1 MMSSLEI
8 KDLNGLIKDATL
20 AYVKADE
27 PDFDAKTQQKT
38 DYVVTAI
45 VDSATGKEFAK
56 TFPKASCTMI
66 ETAEIKDKFRIDPP
80 NPEAPIHYA
89 IKLRSNYIAKG
100 DIPNTEI
107 RKGDVLPPEFTP
119 KVFLP
124 TEAGDVDITREK
136 RVANGSKGNVA
147 FRIRD
152 DAQYGK
158 SVKLNAI
165 RVTEF
170 IEYEGAKPG
179 VRTNSF
185 GEPVVDNGQSHVSM
199 NRPAPK
205 PYQAPSEPQDA
216 NEPYVAPT
224 PVRAV
229 DLDL

>member
-8 KDLNGLIKDATL
+8 KETNGLIKDVTL

-27 PDFDAKTQQKT
+27 PDFDVKTQQKT

-66 ETAEIKDKFRIDPP
+66 ETTEIKQKFKIDPP

-89 IKLRSNYIAKG
+89 IKLRSNYMAKG

-107 RKGDVLPPEFTP
+107 RKGDILPPEFTP

-124 TEAGDVDITREK
+124 TEVGDVDITREK
-136 RVANGSKGNVA
+136 RVANGSKGNVS
-147 FRIRD
+147 FRIRED
-152 DAQYGK
+152 SYGK

-165 RVTEF
+165 RVTDF

-179 VRTNSF
+179 VRTNDF
-185 GEPVVDNGQSHVSM
+185 GEPVADNGQSHVAM

-205 PYQAPSEPQDA
+205 PYQAPSTPQKP

-224 PVRAV
+224 PVRAS